1 MVEMALGE
9 VSEVVM
15 CDKCEEMKR
24 MLEMLVAEA
33 RWYNAPI
40 PHQKEIEK
48 LIDWNEEEKGY

>member
-1 MVEMALGE
+1 MGE